1 MKIIIGAVT
10 SLPPYSP
17 GTAWHWLQ
25 YALGFQKLGHEVFFI
40 EEVRPEWCVD
50 AHGHPCSFRDSVN
63 RDLFRATVEPFGL
76 AGRACQI
83 YDHGATTAGLSRD
96 SLLAISKE
104 ADLLINMS
112 GHITTD
118 FVLENVKRRVYVDQD
133 PVYTQLWHSEHR
145 ADLNFSNHDVFVS
158 VGLNIGTPRTQIP
171 DCGLKWRHTLPPV
184 LLEPRPFEVNHAM
197 KRFTTIASWSGYSDL
212 CYRGEW
218 YRSKYEEFK
227 CFAELP
233 RRVNQ
238 EFEVALKCHR
248 ENDAGIR
255 LLKENGWFLSD
266 AGQIR
271 DLAGYQDYIM
281 RSRGE
286 IGIAKSA
293 YVKGRSGWFSDRTA
307 HYLANGKPVLAQA
320 TGFEEV
326 VETGR
331 GLLVFSNMEEAVAG
345 IEEINTDYAAHCRA
359 AREFAQEYLD
369 SSKALPRILEACAA
383 S

>member
-1 MKIIIGAVT
+1 
-10 SLPPYSP
+10 
-17 GTAWHWLQ
+17 
-25 YALGFQKLGHEVFFI
+25 
-40 EEVRPEWCVD
+40 
-50 AHGHPCSFRDSVN
+50 
-63 RDLFRATVEPFGL
+63 
-76 AGRACQI
+76 
-83 YDHGATTAGLSRD
+83 
-96 SLLAISKE
+96 
-104 ADLLINMS
+104 
-112 GHITTD
+112 
-118 FVLENVKRRVYVDQD
+118 VYVDQD

-158 VGLNIGTPRTQIP
+158 VGLNIGTPRTPIP

-184 LLEPRPFEVNHAM
+184 LLELRPFEINHSL

-233 RRVNQ
+233 QRVNQ

-248 ENDAGIR
+248 EKDAGIR

-271 DLAGYQDYIM
+271 DLSGYQDYIIS
-281 RSRGE
+281 SRGE
-286 IGIAKSA
+286 IGIAKNA

-307 HYLANGKPVLAQA
+307 HYLANGRPVLAQA

-345 IEEINTDYAAHCRA
+345 IEDINSDYAAHCRA